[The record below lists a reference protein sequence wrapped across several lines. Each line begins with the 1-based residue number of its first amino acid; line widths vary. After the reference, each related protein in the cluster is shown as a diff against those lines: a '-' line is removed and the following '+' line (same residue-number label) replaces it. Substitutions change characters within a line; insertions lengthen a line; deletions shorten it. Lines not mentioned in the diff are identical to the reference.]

1 MKSDLQLKAR
11 DKLVQKMTRDGA
23 VEENLGAKT
32 QKKISRRIAEESLGK
47 ETLAEEKVEPG
58 KGAENPTSRFQA
70 YKKQIVYR
78 ATKTTESNLQETTE
92 KEARPHSTQFIR
104 DSTGSGNAKAE
115 KTLKTDPVHKHK
127 LHKKQT
133 QQFSKKQKLHFE
145 EAVGE
150 RLAEVAKAEIRN
162 KDAENSDENVAVEA
176 VQGSETAV
184 EHGVKEYSRHKNRT
198 AYKKQKQKA
207 SHLLHEEPVTKRSN
221 SATFRES
228 RQNNPY
234 FYGKS
239 SFQSKRLKNRPV
251 QAEAGSI
258 RMENR
263 KSGSSALYMES
274 RASKGK
280 YEPVNVQVQKKA
292 QAKLNRKNRL
302 KKDYAAAFRAN
313 TSESR
318 YTPKTMVSGVAKA
331 IGQTGGKL
339 KDFLTEIISRKKS
352 VVAIAVA
359 VGIAVISM
367 FSGMSQV
374 GAIVAQSGRAF
385 VESTYLSSDDDIKN
399 ADVDY
404 EAKEERLQEQIDHIE
419 SDYPGYDEYRYQ
431 VDEISHDPYALTSY
445 LTAKFGN
452 YKRGDVA
459 EELDSLF
466 QQQYTLSLEESM
478 EIRTR
483 TETRTET
490 HTDPV
495 TGETETEEYEV
506 EVEYE
511 YWILT
516 VTLTN
521 KGVDAI
527 VRDKLGDNQKMYYS
541 AYLSTKGNRSYL
553 FGTDTPSGNVSGGG
567 MSYDVPPEALEDEAF
582 ARMLAEGEKYL
593 GRAYVWGGS
602 NPTTGFDCSGFIC
615 WIINHSGNGW
625 NVGRTTAEGL
635 RSACTYVSP
644 SEAKPGD
651 LIFFQGTYNTT
662 GASHVG
668 LYVGNGV
675 MLHCGNPIQYSS
687 INSAYWQQHF
697 MSFGRIHG

>member
-1 MKSDLQLKAR
+1 M
-11 DKLVQKMTRDGA
+11 
-23 VEENLGAKT
+23 
-32 QKKISRRIAEESLGK
+32 
-47 ETLAEEKVEPG
+47 
-58 KGAENPTSRFQA
+58 
-70 YKKQIVYR
+70 
-78 ATKTTESNLQETTE
+78 
-92 KEARPHSTQFIR
+92 
-104 DSTGSGNAKAE
+104 
-115 KTLKTDPVHKHK
+115 
-127 LHKKQT
+127 
-133 QQFSKKQKLHFE
+133 
-145 EAVGE
+145 
-150 RLAEVAKAEIRN
+150 
-162 KDAENSDENVAVEA
+162 
-176 VQGSETAV
+176 
-184 EHGVKEYSRHKNRT
+184 
-198 AYKKQKQKA
+198 
-207 SHLLHEEPVTKRSN
+207 
-221 SATFRES
+221 
-228 RQNNPY
+228 
-234 FYGKS
+234 
-239 SFQSKRLKNRPV
+239 
-251 QAEAGSI
+251 
-258 RMENR
+258 
-263 KSGSSALYMES
+263 
-274 RASKGK
+274 
-280 YEPVNVQVQKKA
+280 
-292 QAKLNRKNRL
+292 
-302 KKDYAAAFRAN
+302 
-313 TSESR
+313 
-318 YTPKTMVSGVAKA
+318 
-331 IGQTGGKL
+331 
-339 KDFLTEIISRKKS
+339 
-352 VVAIAVA
+352 
-359 VGIAVISM
+359 
-367 FSGMSQV
+367 
-374 GAIVAQSGRAF
+374 AQSGRAF

-399 ADVDY
+399 ADADY
-404 EAKEERLQEQIDHIE
+404 EAKEEQLQDQIDHIE
-419 SDYPGYDEYRYQ
+419 SDYSGYDEYRYQ
-431 VDEISHDPYALTSY
+431 VDEISHDPYALASY

-459 EELDSLF
+459 AELDTLF

-527 VRDKLGDNQKMYYS
+527 VQDKLSDNQKMYYS

-553 FGTDTPSGNVSGGG
+553 FGTDTPSGNVAGGG

-651 LIFFQGTYNTT
+651 LIFFQGTYNTA

>member
-32 QKKISRRIAEESLGK
+32 QKKISRRIAEESLEK
-47 ETLAEEKVEPG
+47 ETVGEEEMKLG
-58 KGAENPTSRFQA
+58 KGAEKPASRFQA
-70 YKKQIVYR
+70 YKKQMVYR
-78 ATKTTESNLQETTE
+78 ATKTTKSNLRETTK
-92 KEARPHSTQFIR
+92 KETSPHSTQFIR
-104 DSTGSGNAKAE
+104 DSTGSGNAKTE
-115 KTLKTDPVHKHK
+115 KALKMEQAHKHK
-127 LHKKQT
+127 LHKKQV
-133 QQFSKKQKLHFE
+133 QRLAKKQKLHFAE
-145 EAVGE
+145 DAGE
-150 RLAEVAKAEIRN
+150 RLSEVAKAEIRN
-162 KDAENSDENVAVEA
+162 KDAEYSDENAAVEVA
-176 VQGSETAV
+176 QGSETAV
-184 EHGVKEYSRHKNRT
+184 EHGVKAYSRHKKRT

-207 SHLLHEEPVTKRSN
+207 SHLLHEKSEAGRSN
-221 SATFRES
+221 SVTFHENK
-228 RQNNPY
+228 QNNPY

-239 SFQSKRLKNRPV
+239 SLQSKRLKNRPV
-251 QAEAGSI
+251 QA
-258 RMENR
+258 
-263 KSGSSALYMES
+263 
-274 RASKGK
+274 
-280 YEPVNVQVQKKA
+280 QKKA

-313 TSESR
+313 ASESR
-318 YTPKTMVSGVAKA
+318 YSPKTMVSGAAKA

-399 ADVDY
+399 ADADY

-452 YKRGDVA
+452 YKRGDVSA
-459 EELDSLF
+459 ELDTLF

-527 VRDKLGDNQKMYYS
+527 VQDKLGDNQKMYYS

-553 FGTDTPSGNVSGGG
+553 FGTDTPSGNVASGG

-615 WIINHSGNGW
+615 WVINHSGNGW

-687 INSAYWQQHF
+687 INNAYWQQHF

>member
-1 MKSDLQLKAR
+1 MKSDLQLKAQ
-11 DKLVQKMTRDGA
+11 DKLMQKMTRDGA

-32 QKKISRRIAEESLGK
+32 KKKISRRIAEESLG
-47 ETLAEEKVEPG
+47 
-58 KGAENPTSRFQA
+58 
-70 YKKQIVYR
+70 
-78 ATKTTESNLQETTE
+78 

-133 QQFSKKQKLHFE
+133 QQFSKKQKLHFTE
-145 EAVGE
+145 DAGE
-150 RLAEVAKAEIRN
+150 KLPEVTKAEIRN
-162 KDAENSDENVAVEA
+162 KAAENSDENAAVEA
-176 VQGSETAV
+176 AQGSETAV
-184 EHGVKEYSRHKNRT
+184 EHGVKAYSRHKKRT
-198 AYKKQKQKA
+198 AYKKQKKKA
-207 SHLLHEEPVTKRSN
+207 SHLLYEESETERSN
-221 SATFRES
+221 SATFREN
-228 RQNNPY
+228 RQNDSY

-239 SFQSKRLKNRPV
+239 RLQPKRLKNRPV
-251 QAEAGSI
+251 QAEFGSI

-263 KSGSSALYMES
+263 KSGTSALYMES

-280 YEPVNVQVQKKA
+280 AEFVSVQAQKKP
-292 QAKLNRKNRL
+292 QAKLNQKKRL
-302 KKDYAAAFRAN
+302 KKDYASAFRAN
-313 TSESR
+313 ASESR
-318 YTPKTMVSGVAKA
+318 HSTKTMVFGAEKA

-339 KDFLTEIISRKKS
+339 KDFLIEIVSQKKS
-352 VVAIAVA
+352 VVAIVVA
-359 VGIAVISM
+359 AGIAVISM

-399 ADVDY
+399 ADADY
-404 EAKEERLQEQIDHIE
+404 EKKEKQLQDQIDHIE
-419 SDYPGYDEYRYQ
+419 SDYSGYDEYRYQ
-431 VDEISHDPYALTSY
+431 VDEISHDPYALASY

-459 EELDSLF
+459 AELDALF

-490 HTDPV
+490 YTDPE

-516 VTLTN
+516 ITLTN

-527 VRDKLGDNQKMYYS
+527 VQDKLGDNQKMYYS

-553 FGTDTPSGNVSGGG
+553 FGTDTPSGNVAGGG

-675 MLHCGNPIQYSS
+675 MLHCGNVRP
-687 INSAYWQQHF
+687 A
-697 MSFGRIHG
+697 GRK

>member
-32 QKKISRRIAEESLGK
+32 QKKISRRIAEESLEK
-47 ETLAEEKVEPG
+47 ETVGEEEMELG
-58 KGAENPTSRFQA
+58 KGAEKPASRFQA
-70 YKKQIVYR
+70 YKKQMIYR
-78 ATKTTESNLQETTE
+78 ATKTTESNLQETTK
-92 KEARPHSTQFIR
+92 KETRPHTTQFIR

-115 KTLKTDPVHKHK
+115 NTLKTDPVHKHK

-150 RLAEVAKAEIRN
+150 RIAEIVKAEICN
-162 KDAENSDENVAVEA
+162 KAAENSDENAAVEA
-176 VQGSETAV
+176 AQGSETAAEYV
-184 EHGVKEYSRHKNRT
+184 VKEYSRHKKRT
-198 AYKKQKQKA
+198 AYRKQKLKA
-207 SHLLHEEPVTKRSN
+207 SHLLHEEAETKRSN
-221 SATFRES
+221 SATFREN
-228 RQNNPY
+228 RKNNPVL
-234 FYGKS
+234 YGKS
-239 SFQSKRLKNRPV
+239 SLQSKRLKNRPV
-251 QAEAGSI
+251 QA
-258 RMENR
+258 
-263 KSGSSALYMES
+263 
-274 RASKGK
+274 
-280 YEPVNVQVQKKA
+280 QKQA

-313 TSESR
+313 TPESR
-318 YTPKTMVSGVAKA
+318 YNTKTMVSGAAKA

-339 KDFLTEIISRKKS
+339 KDFLIEIVGRKKS

-367 FSGMSQV
+367 FSRMSQV

-399 ADVDY
+399 ADADY
-404 EAKEERLQEQIDHIE
+404 EEKEEQLQDQIDHIE

-431 VDEISHDPYALTSY
+431 VDEISHDPYALASY

-459 EELDSLF
+459 AELDALF

-527 VRDKLGDNQKMYYS
+527 VQDKLGDNQKMYYS

-553 FGTDTPSGNVSGGG
+553 FGTDTPSGNVAGGG

-615 WIINHSGNGW
+615 WVINHSGNGW